1 MSLSMEDKPAESSF
15 EEIVGESPAL
25 NRLLRL
31 AMKSA
36 GNDAPLLILGE
47 AGSGKELIARA
58 IHRISVRRNESF
70 VKVNCA
76 VATGGRLAAELFGEA
91 EEDLSGPAG
100 RAGGAEGV
108 NLANEVTLFRRDPQ
122 PEQPRALEREEFKRL
137 ESELFAN
144 RKRTERGSG
153 AIGGLE
159 RAHDGI
165 LFLAEIANLPLDLQA
180 RVLRLLQH
188 QEFERPGGTRNI
200 RVNVRLIAT
209 TKYDLGERV
218 AEQTFLGDLYDRL
231 NVFCMR
237 VPPLSERR
245 EDIPLLANY
254 FMQKFAGRANKQI
267 ERIPAEAMNFLVN
280 SDWPGNVR
288 ELENLI
294 QQSVSLTEG
303 PELRVPRGGS
313 QAQSERKT
321 G

>member
-31 AMKSA
+31 AMKAA

-70 VKVNCA
+70 VKVNCGA
-76 VATGGRLAAELFGEA
+76 GGRLAAELFGEA
-91 EEDLSGPAG
+91 EEDLGGSAG
-100 RAGGAEGV
+100 RKTGGVEGV
-108 NLANEVTLFRRDPQ
+108 NLANEATLFRRDPQ

-153 AIGGLE
+153 AIGGVE
-159 RAHDGI
+159 RAHNGI

-180 RVLRLLQH
+180 RLLRLLQYR
-188 QEFERPGGTRNI
+188 ELERPGGTRNI

-218 AEQTFLGDLYDRL
+218 AEQTFLGDLYDQL

-245 EDIPLLANY
+245 EDIPLLASY

-267 ERIPAEAMNFLVN
+267 ENIPAEAMSFLVN
-280 SDWPGNVR
+280 SEWPGNVR
-288 ELENLI
+288 QLENLI
-294 QQSVSLTEG
+294 QQAVSLTDG

-313 QAQSERKT
+313 QAQCERKT